1 MNRIK
6 ELRKNFGIKQIDLAN
21 QLEVS
26 QASLSG
32 WENGKYEPDTNSWA
46 KLAEIFNVSVDYLM
60 GRTLLPRSVSET
72 EEMTFDDFSYA
83 LYGEVR
89 ELNDEEKETLLNM
102 AKFLRQQRE
111 KGKET

>member
-1 MNRIK
+1 MNRLK
-6 ELRKNFGIKQIDLAN
+6 DLRKENHMSQEELA
-21 QLEVS
+21 
-26 QASLSG
+26 
-32 WENGKYEPDTNSWA
+32 K
-46 KLAEIFNVSVDYLM
+46 IFNVAQNTLSNWERGNREMDTKTVMEISKYFNVSTDYLL
-60 GRTLLPRSVSET
+60 GTSNIRQ
-72 EEMTFDDFSYA
+72 EMTFDDFSYA